1 MFPLYDES
9 RRKGRMPVMTI
20 ALVVFNVFFFFLS
33 FSDPEFF
40 FKTFAFSFDNLFNGR
55 LYTIFTSM
63 FLHQGLVHLL
73 GNVWFL
79 WVFGENLESRMG
91 SLRFLFFY
99 FLCGTAAVLAYALT
113 EDKSALLIGAS
124 GAIAGIMGAYLV
136 LFPGNKIRAVVPLIF
151 FWTTVSI
158 SAFVFLMVWFII
170 QIFSLGLA
178 DMVAYS
184 SHIGGFLFGMLAI
197 KSFVKKR

>member
-1 MFPLYDES
+1 
-9 RRKGRMPVMTI
+9 MTM
-20 ALVVFNVFFFFLS
+20 ALVVFNVFFFVAS
-33 FSDPEFF
+33 FCDPEFF

-55 LYTIFTSM
+55 LYTVFTSM
-63 FLHQGLVHLL
+63 FLHKDLLHLL

-79 WVFGENLESRMG
+79 WVFGDNLEARIG
-91 SLRFLFFY
+91 SWKFLLFY

-113 EDKSALLIGAS
+113 EDQNTLLIGAS

-136 LFPGNKIRAVVPLIF
+136 LFPRNKIRTVVPLIF
-151 FWTTVSI
+151 FWAPVSV
-158 SAFVFLMVWFII
+158 SAFVFLFAWFLI
-170 QIFSLGLA
+170 QIFSLGVS

-197 KSFVKKR
+197 KSFSKKR